1 MKRSFLIFFF
11 LLAVGLVYAQQF
23 KVSGSVTDH
32 KSGDPIIGA
41 SVVVQ
46 NTSNG
51 VITDLDG
58 NFVLDR
64 VSKGDVLS
72 VSYVGYKS
80 QEIVMDGVKSNSA

>member
-1 MKRSFLIFFF
+1 MSFVF
-11 LLAVGLVYAQQF
+11 AQQF

-32 KSGDPIIGA
+32 KSGEPIIGA

-58 NFVLDR
+58 RFVLDR
-64 VSKGDVLS
+64 VSKGEVIS

-80 QEIVMDGVKSNSA
+80 QDIVMDGVKSSSI